1 MFKPIQFPAEVE
13 NLVRF
18 VEETE
23 PGQII
28 EATLAKLREGVS
40 PRELLTAGA
49 LAVVRSVELPADHHG
64 GPVHPICGIHGVYQ
78 TSQRLSGELA
88 LVPIVQH
95 IALCNH
101 HIHSRHMGPYIM
113 PEIAPLE
120 GKAGGMEG
128 FEYTMRERAPEDG
141 NKDTLEATKEAFQ
154 QNIHGRNSIAAE
166 QNCLWLLENLL
177 PGEVLDLM
185 LPAAVSRNTMDDH
198 YFIYPIFTVRALD
211 CIGWEWAS
219 VLMRPVVR
227 FEAREPFSF
236 EVTRTLDFSIVEGLL
251 DKYRLL
257 EIDISDRTTQRETEA
272 IGEVATR
279 VGACSD
285 YYDTIELIAKALA
298 DGLSLEGAGEAL
310 SIGASIVF
318 LRSSYGN
325 PMDSHLHTGA
335 NSRRYLLNMQGVSL
349 RNKILAL
356 LTGITGPE
364 CIISED
370 KLNWSPRTD
379 SKTLAALPERSQ
391 ETLLDAI
398 TESIESQPWADWE
411 TNSNLG
417 NIFAPPEVKA
427 TIALTQHYA
436 NLGYDPKAL
445 FVRLAELI
453 CRDDFTEL
461 HALKQ
466 HQSIVEEF
474 YTTREPFRWVHLVSA
489 AKSAAVIVGGKEQSV
504 YKRTREMLKV

>member
-13 NLVRF
+13 NLVRL

-23 PGQII
+23 PDRII

-40 PRELLTAGA
+40 PKELLTAGA

-64 GPVHPICGIHGVYQ
+64 GPVHPICGIHGVYH

-88 LVPIVQH
+88 FVPIVQH

-128 FEYTMRERAPEDG
+128 FEYTMREMAPEDG
-141 NKDTLEATKEAFQ
+141 NKDPVSVTKEAFQ

-198 YFIYPIFTVRALD
+198 YFIYPIFTVRTLD

-227 FEAREPFSF
+227 FEAREPLSF
-236 EVTRTLDFSIVEGLL
+236 EVRRTLDFSIVEGLL
-251 DKYRLL
+251 DKYRLV
-257 EIDISDRTTQRETEA
+257 EIDIPAHTTQRETEA

-279 VGACSD
+279 IGACRD

-318 LRSSYGN
+318 LRSRYGN
-325 PMDSHLHTGA
+325 PMDSHLHTA
-335 NSRRYLLNMQGVSL
+335 VNSRRYLLNMEGVSL
-349 RNKILAL
+349 RNKLLAL

-379 SKTLAALPERSQ
+379 PESLAALPERSQ

-411 TNSNLG
+411 TNSNLA

-427 TIALTQHYA
+427 TIALAQNYA

-445 FVRLAELI
+445 FVRLAVLI

-466 HQSIVEEF
+466 HQAMVEEF
-474 YTTREPFRWVHLVSA
+474 YTTREPFRWVHLVSS